1 MGKHYVLVSM
11 TSLKFSNEAGKASTG
26 KTSETKREWYPDR
39 AVLNV
44 TKDNLKGMPEFKY

>member
-1 MGKHYVLVSM
+1 MN
-11 TSLKFSNEAGKASTG
+11 SLKFSNKAGKTTTG

-44 TKDNLKGMPEFKY
+44 TKDELKGDASV